1 MKTRKLSIAFFAI
14 TLLSIAMASCK
25 KESERL
31 IRNNQITSVTIKN
44 NAVQVSQAHD
54 VFLMEMLNHTSE
66 LSQSKGDELISL
78 NDILD
83 VIEGVIGSR
92 PMVLNDISEISDSMP
107 VFDLNNTTIR
117 FANYATS
124 EKIQLYLNSIDSI
137 LDDAVDNDDM
147 SILIHEL
154 NLIEERVLRD
164 NNASITEKQTITN
177 TIEVFKGSIALWDS
191 LVMDYE
197 DRGNPQNWSRWRK
210 ILFIA
215 AADAIGAL
223 LGMYYF
229 GVVTVGNYIFFVPPG
244 TGVAGMAA
252 AVSFIATCFVGWG
265 G

>member
-1 MKTRKLSIAFFAI
+1 MKVQRFPMVFFAI
-14 TLLSIAMASCK
+14 VLLSIAVASCK
-25 KESERL
+25 KENER
-31 IRNNQITSVTIKN
+31 ISNVQTTSNAIKI
-44 NAVQVSQAHD
+44 NAFQLSRTHD
-54 VFLMEMLNHTSE
+54 DFLVEMLNYTSE
-66 LSQSKGDELISL
+66 LSRFKGDEVISL

-83 VIEGVIGSR
+83 VIENVIGSR

-107 VFDLNNTTIR
+107 VFDLNNTAIR

-124 EKIQLYLNSIDSI
+124 DNIQLYLNSIDSI

-147 SILIHEL
+147 SILINEL

-164 NNASITEKQTITN
+164 NNASVTEKQTITN

-191 LVMDYE
+191 LVMDYD